1 MFNRIILMF
10 SQNKCDFHPKS
21 EKAENL
27 KGMKITPS
35 QQRPTPPF
43 NRDINVLFWLKSEK
57 QSECYIQDRQYKE
70 RGNGSNRFAN
80 DRVFSFAL
88 TASNRLIRKV
98 MGNTMTYT
106 PQKKKKK
113 ATKTKRKNHYNNI
126 TLFMKK
132 ILIWKQEEK

>member
-1 MFNRIILMF
+1 MF

-57 QSECYIQDRQYKE
+57 QSECYIQDR
-70 RGNGSNRFAN
+70 
-80 DRVFSFAL
+80 
-88 TASNRLIRKV
+88 
-98 MGNTMTYT
+98 
-106 PQKKKKK
+106 
-113 ATKTKRKNHYNNI
+113 
-126 TLFMKK
+126 
-132 ILIWKQEEK
+132 